1 MARRPAAYPRGVAV
15 DTASE
20 SVDLPVIGAAPRWL
34 RGIFWANLVA
44 QVGIVITGGIVRVT
58 GSGLG
63 CPTWPECV
71 DGSITPTSE
80 QTETWHKYVEFGNR
94 TLTGVLLVLAVAA
107 IVGALL
113 WRRREG
119 LRRPWLMW
127 LAAVPLVGTLA
138 QAVLGGV
145 TVLVDLHPM
154 AVASHLLL
162 SMAVIAACVALVQFA
177 GEDTDPPGVAVTRDA
192 TRVLGNAL
200 IAVTAVII
208 VMGTVVTGSGPHAG
222 DSRTAR
228 LDLDPRLV
236 SWLHAD
242 LVLLFIGL
250 LVGMLTLLY
259 VDTSSPVARRRA
271 WWLVAFAVLQAG
283 IGYLQYFTG
292 LPWVLVTAHL
302 LGASLV
308 WIGVWRLRLS
318 LTRRGSQQP
327 VPQG

>member
-1 MARRPAAYPRGVAV
+1 MAV
-15 DTASE
+15 DTAPE
-20 SVDLPVIGAAPRWL
+20 AVGLPVTAPAPRWL
-34 RGIFWANLVA
+34 QRIFWANLIA

-71 DGSITPTSE
+71 EGSITPTSA
-80 QTETWHKYVEFGNR
+80 QTEGVHKFVEFGNR
-94 TLTGVLLVLAVAA
+94 TLTGVLLILALAA
-107 IVGALL
+107 IIGMLV
-113 WRRREG
+113 WRRSG
-119 LRRPWLMW
+119 VRRPWVFT

-162 SMAVIAACVALVQFA
+162 SMVVIAACVALVQFA
-177 GEDTDPPGVAVTRDA
+177 SEPVDPPGTATTRPA
-192 TRVLGNAL
+192 TKYLGNAL
-200 IAVTAVII
+200 IVVTSLVI

-222 DSRTAR
+222 DSRTVR

-242 LVLLFIGL
+242 VVLLFIGML
-250 LVGMLTLLY
+250 IGMLALLY
-259 VDTSSPVARRRA
+259 VDRSTAVAKRRA
-271 WWLVAFAVLQAG
+271 WWVVAFSLMQAT
-283 IGYLQYFTG
+283 IGYVQYFTG
-292 LPWVLVTAHL
+292 LPWVLVTLHL

-308 WIGVWRLRLS
+308 WVSVWRLRFALTSREGSPAPVLS
-318 LTRRGSQQP
+318 QTD
-327 VPQG
+327 

>member
-1 MARRPAAYPRGVAV
+1 VAV
-15 DTASE
+15 DTAADP
-20 SVDLPVIGAAPRWL
+20 VDLPLAGVAPRWL
-34 RGIFWANLVA
+34 QGIFWANLVA

-80 QTETWHKYVEFGNR
+80 QTERWHKYVEFGNR
-94 TLTGVLLVLAVAA
+94 TLTGVLLILALAA
-107 IVGALL
+107 IIGAIA
-113 WRRREG
+113 WRRQQG
-119 LRRPWLMW
+119 TRRPWVMW

-145 TVLVDLHPM
+145 TVLVELHPM

-162 SMAVIAACVALVQFA
+162 SMVVIAGCVALVQFA
-177 GEDTDPPGVAVTRDA
+177 GEPVDPPGEPTTRPT
-192 TRVLGNAL
+192 TRLLGDGL

-222 DSRTAR
+222 DAQTVR

-242 LVLLFIGL
+242 VVWLFIGL
-250 LVGMLTLLY
+250 LVGMLALLH
-259 VDTSSPVARRRA
+259 VDSSTPIARRRA
-271 WWLVAFAVLQAG
+271 WWVVAFAVVQAG
-283 IGYLQYFTG
+283 VGYIQYFTG
-292 LPWVLVTAHL
+292 LPWVIVTLHL
-302 LGASLV
+302 LGACLV
-308 WIGVWRLRLS
+308 WVSVWRLRLS
-318 LTRRGSQQP
+318 LTQRGNPQP
-327 VPQG
+327 APRA

>member
-1 MARRPAAYPRGVAV
+1 M
-15 DTASE
+15 
-20 SVDLPVIGAAPRWL
+20 GAAPRWL

-94 TLTGVLLVLAVAA
+94 TLTGVLLLLAVAA
-107 IVGALL
+107 IAGAVM

-119 LRRPWLMW
+119 VRRPWVMW
-127 LAAVPLVGTLA
+127 LAAVPLIGTLA

-162 SMAVIAACVALVQFA
+162 SMAVIAACVALVQFS
-177 GEDTDPPGVAVTRDA
+177 GEPGDPPGTPVTRTA
-192 TRVLGNAL
+192 TRYLGNAL
-200 IAVTAVII
+200 IAVTSVII

-222 DSRTAR
+222 DSRTVR

-242 LVLLFIGL
+242 VVLLFIGL
-250 LVGMLTLLY
+250 LIGMLALLY
-259 VDTSSPVARRRA
+259 VDTSSATARRRA
-271 WWLVAFAVLQAG
+271 WWVVVFAVLQAG

-292 LPWVLVTAHL
+292 LPWVLVTVHL

-308 WIGVWRLRLS
+308 WISVWRLRLRHDPLPHRLS
-318 LTRRGSQQP
+318 EGA
-327 VPQG
+327 G

>member
-1 MARRPAAYPRGVAV
+1 M
-15 DTASE
+15 DTAQE

-34 RGIFWANLVA
+34 RGVFWANLVA
-44 QVGIVITGGIVRVT
+44 QIGIVITGGIVRVT

-107 IVGALL
+107 IAGAVV

-119 LRRPWLMW
+119 IRRPWVMW

-138 QAVLGGV
+138 QAVLGGI

-162 SMAVIAACVALVQFA
+162 SMVVIAACVALVQFA
-177 GEDTDPPGVAVTRDA
+177 AETSDPPGEAITRDA
-192 TRVLGNAL
+192 TRYLGDAL

-222 DSRTAR
+222 DSRTVR

-242 LVLLFIGL
+242 VVLLFIGL
-250 LVGMLTLLY
+250 LIGMIALLY
-259 VDTSSPVARRRA
+259 VDHSSAVARRRA
-271 WWLVAFAVLQAG
+271 WWVVGFAVLQAG

-308 WIGVWRLRLS
+308 WVGVWRLRLS
-318 LTRRGSQQP
+318 LTRRGSLQP
-327 VPQG
+327 SPPA

>member
-1 MARRPAAYPRGVAV
+1 M
-15 DTASE
+15 
-20 SVDLPVIGAAPRWL
+20 GAAPRWL

-94 TLTGVLLVLAVAA
+94 TLTGVLLLLAVAA
-107 IVGALL
+107 IAGAVI

-119 LRRPWLMW
+119 VRRPWVMW
-127 LAAVPLVGTLA
+127 LAAVPLIGTLA

-162 SMAVIAACVALVQFA
+162 SMAVIAACVALVQFS
-177 GEDTDPPGVAVTRDA
+177 GEPGDPPGTPVTRTA
-192 TRVLGNAL
+192 TRYLGNAL
-200 IAVTAVII
+200 IAVTSVII

-222 DSRTAR
+222 DSRTVR

-242 LVLLFIGL
+242 VVLLFIGL
-250 LVGMLTLLY
+250 LIGMLALLY
-259 VDTSSPVARRRA
+259 VDTSSATARRRA
-271 WWLVAFAVLQAG
+271 WWVVVFAVLQAG

-292 LPWVLVTAHL
+292 LPWVLVTVHL

-308 WIGVWRLRLS
+308 WISVWRLRLS
-318 LTRRGSQQP
+318 LTRRESRQP
-327 VPQG
+327 APQA

>member
-1 MARRPAAYPRGVAV
+1 M
-15 DTASE
+15 
-20 SVDLPVIGAAPRWL
+20 GAAPRWL

-94 TLTGVLLVLAVAA
+94 TLTGVLLLLAVAA
-107 IVGALL
+107 IAGAVI

-119 LRRPWLMW
+119 VRRPWVMW
-127 LAAVPLVGTLA
+127 LAAVPLIGTLA

-162 SMAVIAACVALVQFA
+162 SMAVIAACVALVQFS
-177 GEDTDPPGVAVTRDA
+177 GEPGDPPGTPVTRTA
-192 TRVLGNAL
+192 TRYLGNAL
-200 IAVTAVII
+200 IAVTSVII

-222 DSRTAR
+222 DSRTVR

-242 LVLLFIGL
+242 VVLLFIGL
-250 LVGMLTLLY
+250 LIGMLALLY
-259 VDTSSPVARRRA
+259 VDTSSATARRRA
-271 WWLVAFAVLQAG
+271 WWVVIFAVLQAG

-292 LPWVLVTAHL
+292 LPWVLVTVHL

-308 WIGVWRLRLS
+308 WISVWRLRLS
-318 LTRRGSQQP
+318 LTRRGSRQP
-327 VPQG
+327 APQA

>member
-1 MARRPAAYPRGVAV
+1 M
-15 DTASE
+15 
-20 SVDLPVIGAAPRWL
+20 GAAPRWL

-94 TLTGVLLVLAVAA
+94 TLTGVLLLLAVAA
-107 IVGALL
+107 IAGAVI

-119 LRRPWLMW
+119 VRRPWVMW
-127 LAAVPLVGTLA
+127 LAAVPLIGTLA

-162 SMAVIAACVALVQFA
+162 SMAVIAACVALVQFS
-177 GEDTDPPGVAVTRDA
+177 GEPGDPPGTPVTRTA
-192 TRVLGNAL
+192 TRYLGNAL
-200 IAVTAVII
+200 IAVTSVII

-222 DSRTAR
+222 DSRTVR

-242 LVLLFIGL
+242 VVLLFIGL
-250 LVGMLTLLY
+250 LIGMLALLY
-259 VDTSSPVARRRA
+259 VDTSSATARRRA
-271 WWLVAFAVLQAG
+271 WWVVVFAVLQAG

-308 WIGVWRLRLS
+308 WISVWRLRLS
-318 LTRRGSQQP
+318 LTRRGSRQP
-327 VPQG
+327 APQA

>member
-1 MARRPAAYPRGVAV
+1 M
-15 DTASE
+15 
-20 SVDLPVIGAAPRWL
+20 GAAPRWL

-94 TLTGVLLVLAVAA
+94 TLTGVLLLLAVAA
-107 IVGALL
+107 IAGAVI

-119 LRRPWLMW
+119 VRRPWVMW
-127 LAAVPLVGTLA
+127 LAAVPLIGTLA

-162 SMAVIAACVALVQFA
+162 SMAVIAACVALVQFS
-177 GEDTDPPGVAVTRDA
+177 GEPGDPPGTPVTRTA
-192 TRVLGNAL
+192 TRYLGNAL
-200 IAVTAVII
+200 IAVTSVII

-222 DSRTAR
+222 DSRTVR

-242 LVLLFIGL
+242 VVLLFIGL
-250 LVGMLTLLY
+250 LIGMLALLY
-259 VDTSSPVARRRA
+259 VDTSSATARRRA
-271 WWLVAFAVLQAG
+271 WWVVIFAVLQAG

-308 WIGVWRLRLS
+308 WISVWRLRLS
-318 LTRRGSQQP
+318 LTRRGSRQP
-327 VPQG
+327 APQA

>member
-1 MARRPAAYPRGVAV
+1 MDTVA
-15 DTASE
+15 D
-20 SVDLPVIGAAPRWL
+20 SVDLPVIGRAPRWL
-34 RGIFWANLVA
+34 RGVFWANLVA

-107 IVGALL
+107 LVGAVV

-119 LRRPWLMW
+119 VRRPWVMW
-127 LAAVPLVGTLA
+127 LAAVPLIGTLA

-145 TVLVDLHPM
+145 TVLVDLHPL
-154 AVASHLLL
+154 AVGSHLLL

-177 GEDTDPPGVAVTRDA
+177 GETSDPPGTAETRSA
-192 TRVLGNAL
+192 TRYLGDAL

-242 LVLLFIGL
+242 VVLLFIGL
-250 LVGMLTLLY
+250 LVGMLALLY
-259 VDTSSPVARRRA
+259 VDSSSPVARRRA
-271 WWLVAFAVLQAG
+271 WWVVGFAVLQAA

-292 LPWVLVTAHL
+292 LPWALVTAHL

-308 WIGVWRLRLS
+308 WVGVWRLRLS
-318 LTRRGSQQP
+318 LTQRENPQP
-327 VPQG
+327 APQA

>member
-1 MARRPAAYPRGVAV
+1 MDTVA
-15 DTASE
+15 D
-20 SVDLPVIGAAPRWL
+20 SVDLPVIGRAPRWW
-34 RGIFWANLVA
+34 RGVFWANLVA

-107 IVGALL
+107 LVGAVV

-119 LRRPWLMW
+119 VRRPWVMW
-127 LAAVPLVGTLA
+127 LAAVPLIGTLA

-145 TVLVDLHPM
+145 TVLVDLHPL
-154 AVASHLLL
+154 AVGSHLLL

-177 GEDTDPPGVAVTRDA
+177 GETSDPPGTAETRSA
-192 TRVLGNAL
+192 TRYLGDAL

-242 LVLLFIGL
+242 VVLLFSGL
-250 LVGMLTLLY
+250 LVGMLALLY
-259 VDTSSPVARRRA
+259 VDSSSPVARRRA
-271 WWLVAFAVLQAG
+271 WWVVGFAVLQAA

-292 LPWVLVTAHL
+292 LPWALVTAHL

-308 WIGVWRLRLS
+308 WVGVWRLRLS
-318 LTRRGSQQP
+318 LTQRENPQP
-327 VPQG
+327 APQA

>member
-1 MARRPAAYPRGVAV
+1 M
-15 DTASE
+15 
-20 SVDLPVIGAAPRWL
+20 GAAPRWL

-94 TLTGVLLVLAVAA
+94 TLTGVLLLLAVAA
-107 IVGALL
+107 IAGAVM

-119 LRRPWLMW
+119 VRRPWVMW
-127 LAAVPLVGTLA
+127 LAAVPLIGTLA

-162 SMAVIAACVALVQFA
+162 SMAVIAACVALVQFS
-177 GEDTDPPGVAVTRDA
+177 GEPGDPPGTPVTRTA
-192 TRVLGNAL
+192 TRYLGNAL
-200 IAVTAVII
+200 IAVTSVII

-222 DSRTAR
+222 DSRTVR

-242 LVLLFIGL
+242 VVLLFIGL
-250 LVGMLTLLY
+250 LIGMLALLY
-259 VDTSSPVARRRA
+259 VDTSSATARRRA
-271 WWLVAFAVLQAG
+271 WWVVVFAVLQAG

-292 LPWVLVTAHL
+292 LPWVLVTVHL

-308 WIGVWRLRLS
+308 WISVWRLRLS
-318 LTRRGSQQP
+318 LTRRGSRQP
-327 VPQG
+327 APQA